1 MVLWTMSFNFPVMAL
16 DALDINKDGLLEVI
30 ALTLHGVYVLI
41 PDFKAA
47 FEKLQRLK
55 KRLSK

>member
-1 MVLWTMSFNFPVMAL
+1 MSFNFPVMAL

-30 ALTLHGVYVLI
+30 ALTLHGIYVLI